1 MLEYEIEARRA
12 DPSGSK
18 ATAKDAELVLDTSL
32 ARGVDHSLDQHHHGL
47 KPIVAQADCA
57 R

>member
-32 ARGVDHSLDQHHHGL
+32 AGRRDASIQPNFCSPPWRPV
-47 KPIVAQADCA
+47 
-57 R
+57 